1 MQNEPRDAGQTLR
14 DALQAHGQRYTPQRA
29 AVYEVLAA
37 SRSHPNA
44 EEVYGAVREALPG
57 ISMATVYK
65 SLEALVG
72 CGLALKLAYADG
84 SARYDGQMEP
94 HHHARCDG
102 CGRVFDVAAGPE
114 QKALEVLKRGV
125 AGFTVTDLRVELS
138 GMCSDCSDSS
148 VPRESGIAAR
158 SNGSRGPRNSRIR
171 PNR

>member
-1 MQNEPRDAGQTLR
+1 MSDQLPGPVEALR
-14 DALQAHGQRYTPQRA
+14 DALRDHGQRLTPQRA
-29 AVYEVLAA
+29 AVYQVLAA

-44 EEVYGAVREALPG
+44 EEVYHAVRRVNPG
-57 ISMATVYK
+57 ISLATVYK

-114 QKALEVLKRGV
+114 QEALDALRRGV
-125 AGFTVTDLRVELS
+125 EGFVVTDLRVQLS
-138 GMCSDCSDSS
+138 GFCRNC
-148 VPRESGIAAR
+148 A
-158 SNGSRGPRNSRIR
+158 NGSEPAGL
-171 PNR
+171 

>member
-1 MQNEPRDAGQTLR
+1 MSDTLPGPATALR
-14 DALQAHGQRYTPQRA
+14 DALRDHGQRLTPQRA
-29 AVYEVLAA
+29 AVYEVLAS

-44 EEVYGAVREALPG
+44 EEVYQAVRRVSPG
-57 ISMATVYK
+57 ISLATVYK

-114 QKALEVLKRGV
+114 QEALDALKRGV
-125 AGFTVTDLRVELS
+125 EGFVVTDLRVQLS
-138 GMCSDCSDSS
+138 GVCQSCAD
-148 VPRESGIAAR
+148 
-158 SNGSRGPRNSRIR
+158 GPGRATV
-171 PNR
+171 